1 MRWKSKEYDIW
12 HSHFAL
18 KPVLIKGEWVWLER
32 VIRRGQRRNM
42 AGKTFWE
49 WTYVNSEFDLIK
61 MKDSESAMQEGTV
74 MSQANYAQAKSL
86 VKLQIP
92 QPSREL

>member
-1 MRWKSKEYDIW
+1 MRWKSTDYGNW

-18 KPVLIKGEWVWLER
+18 KPIRVNGEWVWLER
-32 VIRRGQRRNM
+32 VIRRGQRRING
-42 AGKTFWE
+42 GKTFWE
-49 WTYVNSEFDLIK
+49 WAYVNSEFDLIK
-61 MKDSESAMQEGTV
+61 MKDSESAMQEGPV